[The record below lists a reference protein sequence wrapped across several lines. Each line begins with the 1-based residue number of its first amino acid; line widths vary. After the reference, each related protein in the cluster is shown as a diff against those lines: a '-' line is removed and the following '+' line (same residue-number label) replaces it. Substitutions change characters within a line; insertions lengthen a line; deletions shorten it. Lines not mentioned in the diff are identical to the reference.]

1 MKKSLILPVFFV
13 FVGLIAA
20 GQTTD
25 ESSKL
30 QHAEKLRKG
39 YQFNEAILL
48 YKEILGESIDSL
60 LRIRINS
67 LITESEN
74 GINMLQYATRPTT
87 KGKQPLHARDFFLYY
102 PDSLYWATIPDS
114 VSNYPNR
121 LFSKNSALIREGA
134 EVIYFSK
141 FNKEGNWDIYH
152 ISQVDGEV
160 WSSPEPLEGPVNS
173 EGDEL
178 FPVISPDGKRLYFSS
193 DGHFGMGGFDLY
205 VSNWDEKMQSWEMPQ
220 NLGFPYSSV
229 ADDLLMIHSTDG
241 MYTFFAS
248 NRENLSADS
257 LTLYVLEF
265 ETNPVKRAVSSIEE
279 AVELALLKIISAPG
293 REKETRDVMT
303 SPETEEYTKMILEVR
318 KIQKD
323 IDSLAKNIASY
334 RNLYTTLQNEDD
346 RILLERKIMQAE
358 LSMLDMQ
365 SLLRSANE
373 VVQKREMDFLSKGT
387 LIPRRDQFT
396 EDTIVS
402 DSVNEETIP
411 LRTTK
416 MEKRSFPS
424 ITLLAPI
431 TLFDYT
437 FGVADESEMAEDQGF
452 PDGLVY
458 RIQLFAVVSQNKD
471 LSAFKGLRPIF
482 ENRNN
487 AGRYIYYAG
496 QFYNYEEAS
505 KALAVARRSG
515 FPSAIVTAFMDG
527 KSLSINNARKM
538 EQTLEASATYQV
550 KAEGYPAGI
559 PQPVLELIR
568 NNTDKDIA
576 KRVTEGRDIYIIGPY
591 NTKQEAE
598 QILNILLSI
607 GAENVTVEE
616 IPKN

>member
-1 MKKSLILPVFFV
+1 M
-13 FVGLIAA
+13 GLVCDFA
-20 GQTTD
+20 
-25 ESSKL
+25 
-30 QHAEKLRKG
+30 
-39 YQFNEAILL
+39 
-48 YKEILGESIDSL
+48 KE
-60 LRIRINS
+60 
-67 LITESEN
+67 
-74 GINMLQYATRPTT
+74 
-87 KGKQPLHARDFFLYY
+87 
-102 PDSLYWATIPDS
+102 
-114 VSNYPNR
+114 
-121 LFSKNSALIREGA
+121 
-134 EVIYFSK
+134 
-141 FNKEGNWDIYH
+141 
-152 ISQVDGEV
+152 
-160 WSSPEPLEGPVNS
+160 VN
-173 EGDEL
+173 
-178 FPVISPDGKRLYFSS
+178 
-193 DGHFGMGGFDLY
+193 
-205 VSNWDEKMQSWEMPQ
+205 
-220 NLGFPYSSV
+220 
-229 ADDLLMIHSTDG
+229 
-241 MYTFFAS
+241 
-248 NRENLSADS
+248 
-257 LTLYVLEF
+257 
-265 ETNPVKRAVSSIEE
+265 
-279 AVELALLKIISAPG
+279 
-293 REKETRDVMT
+293 
-303 SPETEEYTKMILEVR
+303 
-318 KIQKD
+318 QKD

-358 LSMLDMQ
+358 LTMLDMQ

-396 EDTIVS
+396 EDTVAS
-402 DSVNEETIP
+402 DSVNEDIVP

-416 MEKRSFPS
+416 MEKRPFPS

-431 TLFDYT
+431 ELFDYT
-437 FGVADESEMAEDQGF
+437 FGVADESEMAEDQSF
-452 PDGLVY
+452 PNGLVY

-607 GAENVTVEE
+607 GAEKVTVEE